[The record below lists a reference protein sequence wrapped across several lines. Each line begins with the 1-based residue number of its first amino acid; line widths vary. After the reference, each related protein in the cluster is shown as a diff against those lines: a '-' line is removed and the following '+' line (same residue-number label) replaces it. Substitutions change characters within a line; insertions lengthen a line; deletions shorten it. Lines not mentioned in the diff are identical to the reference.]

1 MTIGGKYGF
10 IFFCAFVVMMLPTN
24 NNNRE
29 VFAFVPSYNHAPFLE
44 KCLRSIIDQTLKPK
58 KLLVIDD
65 GSKDGSPK
73 IIERVLKDCPFDAE
87 LVVRANRGLCATLNE
102 GFARSSGEYFA
113 YLGSDDVWFSAF
125 IAERVKLL
133 DSHRDAVL
141 GYGNAL
147 FLDENDEV
155 FDSSAEWWNFP
166 TDAREMLRLGIAPI
180 SSTVFYR
187 RWALEKYEWNE
198 DSRLEDYEF
207 YIKLCDEG
215 EFAFDR
221 QVLSVWRHHG
231 YNVSGDMNLML
242 AEVLAAQKRN
252 PEKLALD
259 ETNFDEIQ
267 RRVRFRYA
275 GDFLQK
281 GYKKDALKL
290 AAKNWRGAASKTQVL
305 KFSARMFVPMSVINL
320 RRKIWREKMK
330 NKYSVG

>member
-1 MTIGGKYGF
+1 MTTGGKYGF
-10 IFFCAFVVMMLPTN
+10 IFFCALKEIMQAKN

-29 VFAFVPSYNHAPFLE
+29 VFAFVPSYNHAPFVE

-65 GSKDGSPK
+65 GSKDDSPK

-133 DSHRDAVL
+133 DSRPDAVL

-147 FLDENDEV
+147 FLDETDEV
-155 FDSSAEWWNFP
+155 FDSSAEWWDFP

-187 RWALEKYEWNE
+187 RRALEKYEWNE
-198 DSRLEDYEF
+198 NSRLEDYEF

-221 QVLSVWRHHG
+221 RVLSVWRHHG

-259 ETNFDEIQ
+259 ETNFDDVQ
-267 RRVRFRYA
+267 RKVRFRYA

-281 GYKKDALKL
+281 GYKKNALKL
-290 AAKNWRGAASKTQVL
+290 AAKNWRGAASKTQIL
-305 KFSARMFVPMSVINL
+305 KFSARMLVPMSVVNL
-320 RRKIWREKMK
+320 RRKIWREKIK